1 MSVGLANLHNI
12 TDNTYTTITD
22 PLKTEEEDG
31 SNNKLYTNQANYIYT
46 FSNYL
51 TPSTGITITS
61 NNTTSQIKLIASEC
75 SGYFSIESLKESQ
88 VLGYYTADS
97 IYKFII
103 GLFSDKHDLNST

>member
-1 MSVGLANLHNI
+1 MSVGLAYLHNI

-31 SNNKLYTNQANYIYT
+31 SNNKIYTNQASYIYT
-46 FSNYL
+46 FTNYL
-51 TPSTGITITS
+51 TPSPSTIS

-75 SGYFSIESLKESQ
+75 NGYFSIESLKESQ
-88 VLGYYTADS
+88 VLGFYTADI

-103 GLFSDKHDLNST
+103 GLFADKHDLNST

>member
-1 MSVGLANLHNI
+1 MSVGLAYLHNI

-31 SNNKLYTNQANYIYT
+31 TNNKIYTNQANYIYT

-51 TPSTGITITS
+51 TPSTSHTSPS
-61 NNTTSQIKLIASEC
+61 NNTTSNIKLIASEC
-75 SGYFSIESLKESQ
+75 NGYFSIESLKESQ
-88 VLGYYTADS
+88 VLGYYTADI

-103 GLFSDKHDLNST
+103 GLFADKHDLNST